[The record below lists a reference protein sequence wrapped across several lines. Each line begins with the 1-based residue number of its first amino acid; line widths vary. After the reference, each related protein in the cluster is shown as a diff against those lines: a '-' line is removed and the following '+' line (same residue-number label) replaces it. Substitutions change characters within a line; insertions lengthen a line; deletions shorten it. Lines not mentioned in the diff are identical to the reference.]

1 MKKFLSVLF
10 CFLISS
16 MNLSVCAADTLV
28 KEAVNQEVTQDAAEA
43 PVWSDYVPKKYENPR
58 YFTRG
63 KSIAELSVGIF
74 LTDLIITCP
83 IGIPMIVHSTT
94 KLKNR
99 GYYERKVKFEEGLA
113 KEKKITDPV
122 EKQKYYDR
130 LIKDCKLDINRK
142 YKKDQKEAKQ
152 AAKEAKKQ
160 EKAVVSEDFSKDTE
174 INKEN
179 KENIKNNE

>member
-1 MKKFLSVLF
+1 MRQRLLF
-10 CFLISS
+10 GVIMSLKNTKTPAI
-16 MNLSVCAADTLV
+16 L
-28 KEAVNQEVTQDAAEA
+28 QE
-43 PVWSDYVPKKYENPR
+43 ENPLR
-58 YFTRG
+58 NYP
-63 KSIAELSVGIF
+63 SVFF

-113 KEKKITDPV
+113 EAEKITDPV

-142 YKKDQKEAKQ
+142 YKKDQKESKK

-160 EKAVVSEDFSKDTE
+160 EKAVVSEDSSKDTE